1 MSALKKKNEMF
12 TKMHSLDCL
21 NNRLML
27 CSGICKNLSIE
38 EFKEKKEKEMDKKM
52 NKIQRHVPIRNS
64 TVSGLQGEKGK
75 KKSKEVTSEKSP
87 KMLNIPQNK
96 HK

>member
-27 CSGICKNLSIE
+27 CSAIYKNLSIE
-38 EFKEKKEKEMDKKM
+38 EFKEKKEKEMD
-52 NKIQRHVPIRNS
+52 
-64 TVSGLQGEKGK
+64 
-75 KKSKEVTSEKSP
+75 
-87 KMLNIPQNK
+87 
-96 HK
+96 

>member
-27 CSGICKNLSIE
+27 CSAICKNLSIE
-38 EFKEKKEKEMDKKM
+38 EFKEKKEKEMD
-52 NKIQRHVPIRNS
+52 
-64 TVSGLQGEKGK
+64 
-75 KKSKEVTSEKSP
+75 
-87 KMLNIPQNK
+87 
-96 HK
+96 